1 MKRSI
6 SILLVVII
14 LIIGVIA
21 VISYLKGNNNNIDE
35 ETARCIAS
43 KSQLYVKTG
52 CSHCLQ
58 QEQIL
63 GNYLSLFNITDCLN
77 NIEICSDKMIEFIP
91 AWIINN
97 QKYYGVK
104 SLKELK
110 DLAGC

>member
-1 MKRSI
+1 MKRST
-6 SILLVVII
+6 SILVVLVI
-14 LIIGVIA
+14 LIIVAIA
-21 VISYLKGNNNNIDE
+21 LISYLRGNNTVNE

-43 KSQLYVKTG
+43 KAALYVKTG
-52 CSHCLQ
+52 CPHCLQ

-63 GNYLSLFNITDCLN
+63 GNYIGFFNITDCID

-104 SLKELK
+104 SLQELK
-110 DLAGC
+110 SLTGC

>member
-1 MKRSI
+1 LI
-6 SILLVVII
+6 VLIV
-14 LIIGVIA
+14 LIIGVISI
-21 VISYLKGNNNNIDE
+21 ISYLKGNSNVDE

-52 CSHCLQ
+52 CPHCLQ

-63 GNYLSLFNITDCLN
+63 GNYLSLFNIIDCLD
-77 NIEICSDKMIEFIP
+77 NIKICSDKMIEFIP

-104 SLKELK
+104 SLNELK
-110 DLAGC
+110 SLTGC

>member
-1 MKRSI
+1 MI
-6 SILLVVII
+6 VLIV

-21 VISYLKGNNNNIDE
+21 VISYLKSNNTVDE

-43 KSQLYVKTG
+43 KATLYVKTG
-52 CSHCLQ
+52 CPHCLQ

-63 GNYLSLFNITDCLN
+63 GDYLNLFKITDCLN
-77 NIEICSDKMIEFIP
+77 SIEICSDKLIEFIP
-91 AWIINN
+91 AWMINN

-110 DLAGC
+110 RLTGC